1 MPVHAT
7 RFLRHMRG
15 GAQAHLLEGGD
26 GHFYVTKFRDNPQH
40 VRILVN
46 EWIASRLLEYLRI
59 AAPKVAI
66 VELDE
71 SFLSREQDVKIRLIA
86 KELPVSAGW
95 HFGSRFPGHPDRDA
109 VYDYLPD
116 SLLAQVQNL
125 RHFLG
130 VFVFD
135 KWTANSASRQSI
147 FVRQRIKEWLDDPD
161 VAPANL
167 SPLTKGF
174 VALMIDHGYAF
185 DGPHW
190 EFADSP
196 MQGYYFRPMVYQGVC
211 SLGDFEP
218 WLSRVREAPSQLF
231 DGILRDLPRQWLPDG
246 DDEPLE
252 RLVEQ
257 LYRRRRIVS
266 DLIEMSALA
275 RPSYFPAWKNG
286 VR

>member
-1 MPVHAT
+1 MLVHAT

-46 EWIASRLLEYLRI
+46 EWISSRLLEYLRI

-71 SFLSREQDVKIRLIA
+71 SFLSRESEVKIRLVA
-86 KELPVSAGW
+86 KDLPVSTGW
-95 HFGSRFPGHPDRDA
+95 HFGSRFPGNPDRDA

-116 SLLAQVQNL
+116 SLLSQVQNL

-130 VFVFD
+130 VFAFD
-135 KWTANSASRQSI
+135 KWTANSDSRQAI
-147 FVRQRIKEWLDDPD
+147 FVRQRIKKWLDDPD
-161 VAPANL
+161 SSTGGT
-167 SPLTKGF
+167 SPLAKGF
-174 VALMIDHGYAF
+174 IALMIDHGYTF

-190 EFADSP
+190 EFNDGP
-196 MQGYYFRPMVYQGVC
+196 LQGFYFRPLVYKGVRK
-211 SLGDFEP
+211 LDDFEP
-218 WLSRVREAPSQLF
+218 WLTRVREAPAELF

-246 DDEPLE
+246 DEAPVE
-252 RLVEQ
+252 RLVDQ
-257 LYRRRRIVS
+257 LYRRRKMVA
-266 DLIEMSALA
+266 DLIANSAKS
-275 RPSYFPAWKNG
+275 RSSYFPAWTG
-286 VR
+286 GA

>member
-1 MPVHAT
+1 
-7 RFLRHMRG
+7 MRG

-26 GHFYVTKFRDNPQH
+26 GYFYVTKFRDNPQH
-40 VRILVN
+40 IRILVN
-46 EWIASRLLEYLRI
+46 EWIAARLLEYLRI

-71 SFLSREQDVKIRLIA
+71 PFLARERDVKIRLSTREI
-86 KELPVSAGW
+86 PVSAGW
-95 HFGSRFPGHPDRDA
+95 HFGSRFPGNPDRDA

-135 KWTANSASRQSI
+135 KWTGNSDSRQSI
-147 FVRQRIKEWLDDPD
+147 FVRQRIREWLDDPE
-161 VAPANL
+161 VVPSNV
-167 SPLTKGF
+167 SPLAKGF

-196 MQGYYFRPMVYQGVC
+196 LQGFYFRPMVYRSVRN
-211 SLGDFEP
+211 LNDFEP
-218 WLSRVREAPSQLF
+218 WLTRIREAPAELF
-231 DGILRDLPRQWLPDG
+231 DGILRDVPRQWLPEG
-246 DDEPLE
+246 DDEPVE
-252 RLVEQ
+252 RLIEQ
-257 LYRRRRIVS
+257 LYRRRKLVA
-266 DLIEMSALA
+266 DLIERAAAA
-275 RPSYFPAWKNG
+275 RSSYFPSWTNG
-286 VR
+286 PR

>member
-1 MPVHAT
+1 MLVHAT

-26 GHFYVTKFRDNPQH
+26 GYCYVTKFRENPQH

-46 EWIASRLLEYLRI
+46 EWISSRVLEYLRI

-71 SFLSREQDVKIRLIA
+71 PFLAREPDVKIRLVA

-95 HFGSRFPGHPDRDA
+95 HFGSRFPGNPDRDA

-125 RHFLG
+125 RHFLA
-130 VFVFD
+130 VFAFD
-135 KWTANSASRQSI
+135 KWTANSDSRQAI

-161 VAPANL
+161 LPARSA
-167 SPLTKGF
+167 SPLAKGF
-174 VALMIDHGYAF
+174 VALMIDHGYTF

-190 EFADSP
+190 EFNDSP
-196 MQGYYFRPMVYQGVC
+196 MQGFYFRPMVYQGVRK
-211 SLGDFEP
+211 LDDFEP
-218 WLSRVREAPSQLF
+218 WLTRIREAPAELF
-231 DGILRDLPRQWLPDG
+231 DGILRDLPRQWLPGG
-246 DDEPLE
+246 DETPAE

-257 LYRRRRIVS
+257 LYRRRKLVAG
-266 DLIEMSALA
+266 LIESSASA
-275 RPSYFPAWKNG
+275 RPSYFPAWTNG
-286 VR
+286 ES

>member
-1 MPVHAT
+1 MLVHAT

-46 EWIASRLLEYLRI
+46 EWISSRLLEYLRI

-71 SFLSREQDVKIRLIA
+71 SFLSRESEVKIRLVA
-86 KELPVSAGW
+86 KDLPVSTGW
-95 HFGSRFPGHPDRDA
+95 HFGSRFPGNPDRDA

-116 SLLAQVQNL
+116 SLLSQVQNL

-130 VFVFD
+130 VFAFD
-135 KWTANSASRQSI
+135 KWTANSDSRQAI
-147 FVRQRIKEWLDDPD
+147 FVRQRIKKWLDDPD
-161 VAPANL
+161 SSTGGT
-167 SPLTKGF
+167 SPLAKGF
-174 VALMIDHGYAF
+174 IALMIDHGYTF

-190 EFADSP
+190 EFNDGP
-196 MQGYYFRPMVYQGVC
+196 LQGFYFRPLVYKGVC
-211 SLGDFEP
+211 KLDDFEP
-218 WLSRVREAPSQLF
+218 WLTRVREAPAELF

-246 DDEPLE
+246 DEAPVE
-252 RLVEQ
+252 RLVDQ
-257 LYRRRRIVS
+257 LYRRRKMVA
-266 DLIEMSALA
+266 DLIANSAKS
-275 RPSYFPAWKNG
+275 RSSYFPAWTG
-286 VR
+286 GA

>member
-1 MPVHAT
+1 MLVHAT

-46 EWIASRLLEYLRI
+46 EWISSRLLEYLRI

-66 VELDE
+66 VELDD
-71 SFLSREQDVKIRLIA
+71 SFLSRESEVKIRLVA
-86 KELPVSAGW
+86 KDLPVSTGW
-95 HFGSRFPGHPDRDA
+95 HFGSRFPGNPDRDA

-116 SLLAQVQNL
+116 SLLSQVQNL

-130 VFVFD
+130 VFAFD
-135 KWTANSASRQSI
+135 KWTANSDSRQAI

-161 VAPANL
+161 ISTRGS
-167 SPLTKGF
+167 SPLAKGF
-174 VALMIDHGYAF
+174 IALMIDHGYTF

-190 EFADSP
+190 EFNDGP
-196 MQGYYFRPMVYQGVC
+196 LQGFYFRPLVYQGV
-211 SLGDFEP
+211 SKLDDFDP
-218 WLSRVREAPSQLF
+218 WLTRVREAPAELF

-246 DDEPLE
+246 DEGPVE
-252 RLVEQ
+252 RLVDQ
-257 LYRRRRIVS
+257 LYRRRKLVA
-266 DLIEMSALA
+266 DLVASSAKS
-275 RPSYFPAWKNG
+275 RPSYFPSWTGFA
-286 VR
+286 